1 MCGIAGWVS
10 YGRDLTRH
18 SEELEAMVATMACRG
33 PDAGGVWRGGH
44 AALGHRRLAV
54 IDLEGGRQPM
64 VAEDGGQVPAVIS
77 YSGEVYNFRELR
89 DELRSR
95 GHAFRTASDT
105 EVVLRAYLEWGEGFA
120 ARLNGMFAF
129 AIWDTRTQELLL
141 VRDRLGVKPLFY
153 HVTEDGVLFG
163 SEHKAITAHPAVEAA
178 VDADGLREVFG
189 LTMTPGHA
197 VLRGLREVLPG
208 GIVRVSRDGVRR
220 SRYWRLESRRHT
232 DDLATTVRTVREI
245 LEDTV
250 RRQLISDVPLC
261 SLLSGGL
268 DSSAVTALAARGL
281 AEETGEKVRTFS
293 VDFVGHSERFR
304 PNAVW
309 ESPDAPFVADAVRHI
324 GADHEDIVLDNAD
337 LLSPDVRGAVRR
349 ALDLPTVTGDMEYSL
364 YLLFKAIRSRSTVAL
379 SGESADELFGGY
391 SHFHDPEAVRSA
403 TFPWHLP
410 YRRAG
415 GQDALRAVGLWD
427 GLELGDYIDQ
437 RYKEAIA
444 EIPDLDGESPEEA
457 RMREIS
463 YLHLTR
469 FVTFLLDRKDR
480 ISMAV
485 GLEVRVP
492 FCDHRLVEYVF
503 NAPWAMKTFDG
514 REKSLLRAATEDL
527 LPRSI
532 VERKKSPYPSTQDLN
547 YEIALRERV
556 AALAGGDSPV
566 LDLVDRR
573 GLRGLLDRPPGTFSI
588 GGPYSARAVLERL
601 IDLDQ
606 WVREDGV
613 RLAGGIR

>member
-10 YGRDLTRH
+10 YSRDLTRH
-18 SEELEAMVATMACRG
+18 PGELDAMVATMALRG
-33 PDAGGVWRGGH
+33 PDAGGVWRGPH

-54 IDLEGGRQPM
+54 IDLEGGAQPM
-64 VAEDGGQVPAVIS
+64 AAEDAGQVSAVIT

-89 DELRSR
+89 DELRRR
-95 GHAFRTASDT
+95 GHGFRTASDT
-105 EVVLRAYLEWGEGFA
+105 EVVLRAYLEWGVGFA
-120 ARLNGMFAF
+120 ERLNGMFAF
-129 AIWDTRTQELLL
+129 AIWDARTEELLL
-141 VRDRLGVKPLFY
+141 VRDRMGVKPLFY

-163 SEHKAITAHPAVEAA
+163 SEHKAILAHPAAEAV
-178 VDADGLREVFG
+178 VDLDGLREVFG
-189 LTMTPGHA
+189 LTMTPEHA
-197 VLRGLREVLPG
+197 VLRDVRAVRPG
-208 GIVRVSRDGVRR
+208 GIVRVSRGGVRKT
-220 SRYWRLESRRHT
+220 RYWRLESRRHT

-250 RRQLISDVPLC
+250 RRQLIADVPLC

-281 AEETGEKVRTFS
+281 ADETGRKVRTFS
-293 VDFVGHSERFR
+293 VDFAGHSERFR

-309 ESPDAPFVADAVRHI
+309 ESPDAPYVADAVRHI

-337 LLSPDVRGAVRR
+337 LLSPGVRGAVRR

-364 YLLFKAIRSRSTVAL
+364 YLLFQAVRKRSTVAL

-391 SHFHDPEAVRSA
+391 NHFHDPAVLRSA

-410 YRRAG
+410 FRRAG
-415 GQDALRAVGLWD
+415 GQEALRAIGLWD
-427 GLELGDYIDQ
+427 ALELESHIEQ

-444 EIPDLDGESPEEA
+444 EIPDLDGESPDEA
-457 RMREIS
+457 RMREIG

-480 ISMAV
+480 VSMAT

-527 LPRSI
+527 LPRSV
-532 VERKKSPYPSTQDLN
+532 VERKKSPYPSTQDVA
-547 YEIALRERV
+547 YESALRERV
-556 AALAGGDSPV
+556 AALAASDSPV
-566 LDLVDRR
+566 FDLVDRR
-573 GLRGLLDRPPGTFSI
+573 GLRGLLDRPPGAFAI

-601 IDLDQ
+601 IDLDL
-606 WVREDGV
+606 WFREDGV
-613 RLAGGIR
+613 RPAGRVR

>member
-1 MCGIAGWVS
+1 MCGITGWVS
-10 YGRDLTRH
+10 YSRDLRQH
-18 SEELEAMVATMACRG
+18 GAELEAMVATMACRG
-33 PDAGGVWRGGH
+33 PDAGGTWRDRH
-44 AALGHRRLAV
+44 AALGHRRLAI

-64 VAEDGGQVPAVIS
+64 TAEESGHSPTVIS

-89 DELRSR
+89 AELRRR
-95 GHAFRTASDT
+95 GHRFRTASDT
-105 EVVLRAYLEWGEGFA
+105 EVVLRAYLEWGDAFA
-120 ARLNGMFAF
+120 ERLNGMFAF
-129 AIWDTRTQELLL
+129 AIWDARTEELVL
-141 VRDRLGVKPLFY
+141 VRDRMGVKPLFY
-153 HVTEDGVLFG
+153 YPTGDGVLFG
-163 SEHKAITAHPAVEAA
+163 SEHKAITAHPEVRAR
-178 VDADGLREVFG
+178 VDPDGLREIFA
-189 LTMTPGHA
+189 LTMTPEHA
-197 VLRGLREVLPG
+197 VQQGMYEVRPG
-208 GIVRVSRDGVRR
+208 GLVRISRRGVRT
-220 SRYWRLESRRHT
+220 SRYWSLESHPHE
-232 DDLATTVRTVREI
+232 DDLDTTVRTVRDL

-250 RRQLISDVPLC
+250 SRQLVSDVPLC

-281 AEETGEKVRTFS
+281 AREGGERVRTFS
-293 VDFVGHSERFR
+293 VDFAGHSERFR

-309 ESPDAPFVADAVRHI
+309 ESPDSPYVDEAVRHS
-324 GADHEDIVLDNAD
+324 ADHENIILDNAE
-337 LLSPDVRGAVRR
+337 LLRPDVRRAVLR

-364 YLLFKAIRSRSTVAL
+364 YLLFQAIRSRSTVAL

-391 SHFHDPEAVRSA
+391 SHFHDPEAVRSP

-410 YRRAG
+410 FERAG
-415 GQDALRAVGLWD
+415 GQGALRTAGLWD
-427 GLELGDYIDQ
+427 RLDLGGYIEQ
-437 RYKEAIA
+437 RYKEALA
-444 EIPDLDGESPEEA
+444 EVPVLEGESPEEA

-503 NAPWAMKTFDG
+503 NTPWAMKTFDG

-532 VERKKSPYPSTQDLN
+532 SQRKKSPYPSTQDLR
-547 YEIALRERV
+547 YEASLRERV
-556 AALAGGDSPV
+556 AAIAEGDSPV

-573 GLRGLLDRPPGTFSI
+573 GIRDLLERPSGTYAI

-601 IDLDQ
+601 LDLDI
-606 WVREDGV
+606 WLREGDVELIAQSG
-613 RLAGGIR
+613 